1 VLTVGTARQYQLI
14 ARNTATTSANKIHDD
29 AVARRYG
36 FRGGLVPGVDVY
48 AYMTHPPAEAWG
60 LDWLRHG
67 SMRARFQAPVYDG
80 EEVTVVA
87 GETTRSSLGRVMPLE
102 VHNSLGAVCADG
114 EARLP
119 DVAEHVPA
127 TPLPDTWP
135 PSTPAVDPPD
145 ASPEVLTPGTTL
157 ALATHT
163 FHAEHADRYLRDVGE
178 TLGLYAET
186 GIAHPGWLLRDA
198 NGVLATNVVLG
209 PWIHVESATQHH
221 GLVRDGDTVHAR
233 ATVTKEWEHKG
244 HRFVELDVGVFAH
257 DRVVARVIHTAIYQP
272 RPAIV

>member
-1 VLTVGTARQYQLI
+1 VLAVGTARDYRLI

-48 AYMTHPPAEAWG
+48 AYMTHLPAEMWG

-67 SMRARFQAPVYDG
+67 SMRARFLAPVYDG

-87 GETTRSSLGRVMPLE
+87 GETTLSSVGRVMPLE
-102 VHNSLGAVCADG
+102 VHNSSGAVCADG

-119 DVAEHVPA
+119 DGPEHVPE
-127 TPLPDTWP
+127 TPLAGTWP
-135 PSTPAVDPPD
+135 PSAPAVEPPH
-145 ASPEVLTPGTTL
+145 ASPEALTPGMTL
-157 ALATHT
+157 ALAPHT
-163 FHAEHADRYLRDVGE
+163 FHVEHADRYLSDIGE
-178 TLGLYAET
+178 SLGLYAEA

-221 GLVRDGDTVHAR
+221 GLVSEGDPVHAR

-257 DRVVARVIHTAIYQP
+257 DRVVARVTHTAIYQP